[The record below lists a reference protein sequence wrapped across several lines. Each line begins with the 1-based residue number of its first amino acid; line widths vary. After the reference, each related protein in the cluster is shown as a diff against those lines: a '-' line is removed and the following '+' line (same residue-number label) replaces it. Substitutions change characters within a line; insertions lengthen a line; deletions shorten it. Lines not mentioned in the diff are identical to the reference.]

1 MNSLQIKICCYS
13 FRRKD
18 PETSDLVS
26 YRALAE
32 DAHAGA
38 ETLIKHWIIDLAQ
51 FLLDEKSVKE
61 IRALLLSDHTVTHQI
76 KDLVANMKTELIFPL
91 QRIVLFFFFFL
102 QMKESTDS
110 MFCVVIWSG
119 HQVIINKDLL

>member
-91 QRIVLFFFFFL
+91 QRIVLFFFFFFY
-102 QMKESTDS
+102 K
-110 MFCVVIWSG
+110 
-119 HQVIINKDLL
+119 